1 MCYDIF
7 LQGVSCLIAFLIF
20 FSFLF
25 QNLSVSV
32 SVLTLT
38 FIAYDRYNAICRPLQ
53 FSTRRSKAAVVIC
66 AIWTISSLVGIPDA
80 ISLETD
86 NPHFSEDDPCVEE
99 GILWDLTM
107 CGVKMW
113 SENVDFSFTIVKV
126 SLILIML

>member
-1 MCYDIF
+1 M
-7 LQGVSCLIAFLIF
+7 
-20 FSFLF
+20 
-25 QNLSVSV
+25 

-80 ISLETD
+80 ISLEAK
-86 NPHFSEDDPCVEE
+86 NEIFSEEYYAFHCVEE

-107 CGVKMW
+107 CVPTW
-113 SENVDFSFTIVKV
+113 NENFDFSFTIVKV
-126 SLILIML
+126 SLSMTSLFSHKVAQPTKWRFLPKNLS

>member
-1 MCYDIF
+1 M
-7 LQGVSCLIAFLIF
+7 
-20 FSFLF
+20 
-25 QNLSVSV
+25 

-80 ISLETD
+80 ISLKTY

-107 CGVKMW
+107 CVPTW
-113 SENVDFSFTIVKV
+113 NENVDFSFTIVKV